1 MSLKIIC
8 TFTFVSKSL
17 RITYFSSNTDF
28 LPSYEKWNIRK
39 RYEVLSQNQGREK
52 WFRSHSTLAT
62 IVEMSSLR
70 CKISTIMDH
79 HSYSLPSGSCKH
91 PRLKDVLSL
100 QKTEMNLGIAKS
112 LLEIP
117 NGVKLKG
124 MSKVKCDNHQP
135 SYNIFICINVVSAG
149 VTSSVLHCQDEEG
162 MTDKS
167 CFSQNNLYLL

>member
-1 MSLKIIC
+1 M
-8 TFTFVSKSL
+8 
-17 RITYFSSNTDF
+17 
-28 LPSYEKWNIRK
+28 
-39 RYEVLSQNQGREK
+39 
-52 WFRSHSTLAT
+52 
-62 IVEMSSLR
+62 
-70 CKISTIMDH
+70 
-79 HSYSLPSGSCKH
+79 
-91 PRLKDVLSL
+91 LSL

-124 MSKVKCDNHQP
+124 MSKVKSDNHQP